1 MPKKLREIDIAKPVV
16 AYLQARGWTVYQE
29 VELLFGIADIVA
41 ELDGKLWVVEVKNSL
56 SLALIAQANR
66 WLGSTHWVSLAI
78 PRRNNSVPLSEARR
92 FGMQLLEERGIGVF
106 VVDFSTNTQGRV
118 LDYLS
123 TRPRMFRRP
132 NLGHLQGIRESLKP
146 VHKTFAEAGSPGG
159 AHWTPYKGS
168 CLEIEQY
175 VKYHPGCT
183 VKELVD
189 ELGKLHYSNGSSARH
204 SLSAMARGGHIPGIE
219 AKTVEGKLRLFGAAE
234 LGGQSKA

>member
-1 MPKKLREIDIAKPVV
+1 MAKKLQETDIAKPVV

-41 ELDGKLWVVEVKNSL
+41 ELDGKVWVVEVKNSL
-56 SLALIAQANR
+56 SLALIAQADR
-66 WLGSTHWVSLAI
+66 WLGRTHWVSLAI
-78 PRRNNSVPLSEARR
+78 PCRNGQLPLTEARR

-106 VVDFSTNTQGRV
+106 VVDFYSNNQGMVR
-118 LDYLS
+118 DYLS

-132 NLGHLQGIRESLKP
+132 NLGLLQGIRDSLKP
-146 VHKTFAEAGSPGG
+146 VHKTFAEAGSRGG

-183 VKELVD
+183 VRELVD
-189 ELGKLHYSNGSSARH
+189 ELGKLHYSNASSARH
-204 SLSAMARGGHIPGIE
+204 SLSAMARGGHILGVE
-219 AKTVEGKLRLFGAAE
+219 AKTVDGQLKLFKVSK
-234 LGGQSKA
+234 LGGQS